1 MKDKTDMNSR
11 IKFAEKSL
19 QALSIGD
26 AFGDSFFGDE
36 DVAKNCIYNR
46 TIPTYT
52 KWEFT
57 DDTVMAIA
65 VTNNLKEFGQINQD
79 QLATQ
84 FAKNYEKD
92 MNRGYGASIH
102 RLLRGLGKGEKWAEL
117 SSSQFA
123 GEGSMGNGAA
133 MRVTPLGCFFYD
145 NYDLLIQEAYKS
157 AEVTHW
163 NIEAKVGAAAIAVAA
178 ALAINLKLTNKH
190 ISGEEFIL
198 DVADKLED
206 SDTKSKIAKGTSLPK
221 SYKIETIVAALGNG
235 VKLLSKD
242 TVPIAIWCA
251 AHYLDNYEEALWK
264 AVSALGDRD
273 TICAMVGGIV
283 CLYAENNT
291 IPQKWQEWV
300 EKVENSEFI

>member
-1 MKDKTDMNSR
+1 MNDR
-11 IKFAEKSL
+11 VKLAERSL
-19 QALSIGD
+19 QGLSIGD
-26 AFGDSFFGDE
+26 AFGDSFFGNE
-36 DVAKNCIYNR
+36 NVAKNCISNR

-65 VTNNLKEFGQINQD
+65 VTNNLKQFNQIDQN
-79 QLATQ
+79 QLAMQ

-102 RLLRGLGKGEKWAEL
+102 RLLRGLGEGRSWQEL
-117 SSSQFA
+117 SSAQFN

-133 MRVTPLGCFFYD
+133 MRVTSVGCFFYD
-145 NYDLLIQEAYKS
+145 DYGLLIQEAYKS

-178 ALAINLKLTNKH
+178 ALAINLKLENKY
-190 ISGEEFIL
+190 ISGEEFIFN
-198 DVADKLED
+198 VADKLAD
-206 SDTKSKIAKGTSLPK
+206 SDTKSKILKGASLPK
-221 SYKIETIVAALGNG
+221 SYHIETIVSALGNG
-235 VKLLSKD
+235 VRLLSKD

-251 AHYLDNYEEALWK
+251 AHYLDNYEEALWR

-283 CLYAENNT
+283 CLYAEDNT
-291 IPQKWQEWV
+291 IPQEWKEKV
-300 EKVENSEFI
+300 EKVKYSEFV

>member
-1 MKDKTDMNSR
+1 MKEKMNMDTR
-11 IKFAEKSL
+11 IKLAEKSL
-19 QALSIGD
+19 RGLSIGD

-36 DVAKNCIYNR
+36 DVAGNCIYNR
-46 TIPTYT
+46 TIPAYT

-65 VTNNLKEFGQINQD
+65 VTNNLKRFHHIDQD
-79 QLATQ
+79 GLAAQ

-92 MNRGYGASIH
+92 PNRGYGASIH
-102 RLLRGLGKGEKWAEL
+102 RLLRGLGEGKRWQDL
-117 SSSQFA
+117 SSEQFY

-133 MRVTPLGCFFYD
+133 MRVAPLGCFFYD
-145 NYDLLIQEAYKS
+145 DYDLLIQEAYKS

-163 NIEAKVGAAAIAVAA
+163 NIEAKIGADAIAVAA
-178 ALAINLKLTNKH
+178 ALAINLKLENKH
-190 ISGEEFIL
+190 ISGEEVIL
-198 DVADKLED
+198 AVASKLED
-206 SDTKSKIAKGTSLPK
+206 SDTKSKIAKGVSLPK
-221 SYKIETIVAALGNG
+221 SYRIETIVSALGNG
-235 VKLLSKD
+235 VRLLSKD

-300 EKVENSEFI
+300 EKVEDRDFI